1 MAQSPECNAVEPK
14 PEIIHLDTKGEIA
27 KLRRKVA

>member
-1 MAQSPECNAVEPK
+1 MAQSPESNAMEPE
-14 PEIIHLDTKGEIA
+14 PERIRLDTKGEIA